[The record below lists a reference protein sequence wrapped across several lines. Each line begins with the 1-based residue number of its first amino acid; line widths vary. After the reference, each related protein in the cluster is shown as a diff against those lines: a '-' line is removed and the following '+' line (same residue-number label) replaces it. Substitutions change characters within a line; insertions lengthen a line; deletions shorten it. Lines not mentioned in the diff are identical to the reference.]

1 MLLLTDRDREN
12 NSEVWKTGAT
22 AQSRCGQTQT
32 LTNELTDIKYPPPPP
47 PVIRGI
53 ISTYINMAHT
63 VNLQSQMKINQRIER
78 EAMKPVVVQLLKNS
92 PPASR
97 GRSDLFFFQLNVI

>member
-63 VNLQSQMKINQRIER
+63 VNLQSQMKINQRIQR
-78 EAMKPVVVQLLKNS
+78 EAMKPVSGGATSEKF
-92 PPASR
+92 PSR
-97 GRSDLFFFQLNVI
+97 ISRQI

>member
-12 NSEVWKTGAT
+12 YSEVWKTGAT

-32 LTNELTDIKYPPPPP
+32 LTNELTNIKYPPPPP
-47 PVIRGI
+47 SVIRGLFQHKHG
-53 ISTYINMAHT
+53 SANS
-63 VNLQSQMKINQRIER
+63 VNLESQMKIYQRMQR
-78 EAMKPVVVQLLKNS
+78 PVVVQVQKIS
-92 PPASR
+92 PLTSH